1 MLKTIALA
9 ALFALLI
16 VPRAAAADDSLTIMQ
31 GSLALPLY
39 SVADVVAE
47 RAGFF
52 KAEHLAVTQQLANSP
67 STAAALVA
75 SGKGDLCSVSA
86 QAILQGYEKGLR
98 LEYFLAHAA
107 RYSNVMAVLDDS
119 PVRTLADFKGK
130 NIGISA
136 IGGDGEVTGR
146 FILSGAGLRQGD
158 YSYSPIGFAPQAA
171 AAIVGKQVDGVVYPF
186 GEIVPIEVTAHVKMR
201 VFRDPIVN
209 DIANSGFATTAATLA
224 TKGDAMRR
232 YARAIVKASIF
243 VRYNPQVSALF
254 FLQAQGVKVTPET
267 IADKAR
273 EFVLLRDDLLAADPS
288 SRRIGYMEPRGLE
301 VLSRVLYDYGLAK
314 SVTPGSAIV
323 TNQYVAFANDFDRP
337 AVIAMAKHYHI
348 TATGDAVP

>member
-9 ALFALLI
+9 ALFALLV
-16 VPRAAAADDSLTIMQ
+16 VPHPAAADDALTIMQ
-31 GSLALPLY
+31 GSSALPLY

-52 KAEHLAVTQQLANSP
+52 KAEHLVVTQQIANSP

-98 LEYFLAHAA
+98 LVYFLAHAA

-119 PVRTLADFKGK
+119 PIRTLADFKGK
-130 NIGISA
+130 NIGISQ

-146 FILSGAGLRQGD
+146 FILSGAGLGPSD
-158 YSYSPIGFAPQAA
+158 YSYSPIGFGPQAIQ
-171 AAIVGKQVDGVVYPF
+171 AIVSKQVDGVVYPF
-186 GEIVPIEVTAHVKMR
+186 VEVVPIEVTAHVKMR
-201 VFRDPIVN
+201 VFRHPIVN

-243 VRYNPQVSALF
+243 VRYNPHVAALF
-254 FLQAQGVKVTPET
+254 FLQAQGVRVTPEA

-273 EFVLLRDDLLAADPS
+273 AFVLLRDDLLAADPA

-301 VLSRVLYDYGLAK
+301 VLSRVLNSYGLTKA
-314 SVTPGSAIV
+314 VTPGSAIV
-323 TNQYVAFANDFDRP
+323 TNDYIGFANDFDRP
-337 AVIAMAKHYHI
+337 AVIAMAKHYHL
-348 TATGDAVP
+348 TPSGEAVP

>member
-1 MLKTIALA
+1 MKIFLTA
-9 ALFALLI
+9 ALFALLL
-16 VPRAAAADDSLTIMQ
+16 VPRPAAADDTLTIMQ

-52 KAEHLAVTQQLANSP
+52 KAEHLVVTQQLANSP
-67 STAAALVA
+67 SVAAALVA
-75 SGKGDLCSVSA
+75 TGKGDLCSVSA

-98 LEYFLAHAA
+98 LQYFLAHAA

-119 PVRTLADFKGK
+119 PIRTLADFKGK
-130 NIGISA
+130 NIGISSV
-136 IGGDGEVTGR
+136 GGDGEVTGR
-146 FILSGAGLRQGD
+146 FMLSGAGLRQSD
-158 YSYSPIGFAPQAA
+158 YTYSPIGFGPQAIEA
-171 AAIVGKQVDGVVYPF
+171 VVGKRVDGVVYPF
-186 GEIVPIEVTAHVKMR
+186 GEIVPMEVLANVKMR
-201 VFRDPIVN
+201 VFRDPIVA
-209 DIANSGFATTAATLA
+209 DIANSGFATTAATMQA
-224 TKGDAMRR
+224 KGDALRR

-243 VRYNPQVSALF
+243 VRYNPQVSALY
-254 FLQAQGVKVTPET
+254 FLQAQGTKITPAT

-301 VLSRVLYDYGLAK
+301 VLSKVLYSYGLTK
-314 SVTPGSAIV
+314 TVTPGSAIV
-323 TNQYVAFANDFDRP
+323 TNQFVDYANDFDRS

-348 TATGDAVP
+348 NASGDVVP